1 MRIYIFGPTAVGKT
15 TLAKRLSAEYS
26 IPHIELDQ
34 IMFRVV
40 NKKRI
45 RQKDSKIK
53 NELKKY
59 IKKQDWIIEG
69 VYLFDEFIEKSDKI
83 IYLKAPLLILL
94 SRQWKRYFL
103 DKSERKIFGFKNN
116 FTLSIRTIAR
126 FISRKKKLKK
136 DLFAWNMGT
145 YRQYL
150 QKYQH
155 KIEEI
160 QNVKWTDI
168 EKYA

>member
-15 TLAKRLSAEYS
+15 TLAHKLSIQYA

-34 IMFRVV
+34 LMFRVV

-53 NELKKY
+53 NELRKY
-59 IKKQDWIIEG
+59 KKKQDWIIEG
-69 VYLFDEFIEKSDKI
+69 VYLFDEYFEKADKI
-83 IYLKAPLLILL
+83 IYLKAPLFVLL
-94 SRQWKRYFL
+94 FRQWRRYFK

-126 FISRKKKLKK
+126 FISKKKKMKDDLFDWNMNSYNQYLKK
-136 DLFAWNMGT
+136 YN
-145 YRQYL
+145 
-150 QKYQH
+150 H

-160 QNVKWTDI
+160 QNVKWTNI
-168 EKYA
+168 EKFA